1 MQLRNKPSYKT
12 KTQKLEV
19 LFRSSRSQ
27 VNKAKIVKEEKTIV
41 SNKQSMVCISDILPP
56 KSRNKMNQKVL
67 LKSIAYRPGTFLNI
81 LAREGINNTD
91 VNTSIVSV
99 NKTQGSLDDNC
110 NFK

>member
-1 MQLRNKPSYKT
+1 
-12 KTQKLEV
+12 
-19 LFRSSRSQ
+19 
-27 VNKAKIVKEEKTIV
+27 
-41 SNKQSMVCISDILPP
+41 
-56 KSRNKMNQKVL
+56 MNQKVL